1 MRYFKC
7 VSYVMRD
14 MSYMACDVIWY
25 DVICICIL
33 YLSIYLASQ
42 LSIYLSIYVYI
53 ILYLKNVSGY
63 NDRTFLDKGGKG
75 AQLTPSQQLECHPS
89 QLLLSRSRNRQ
100 HLGNKLRR
108 NSTCVTACGL
118 RLAFASRFMLQ
129 DAAGISKVHLLG
141 ANRVANFD
149 ALSCV
154 DIPNTSFRLS

>member
-1 MRYFKC
+1 
-7 VSYVMRD
+7 
-14 MSYMACDVIWY
+14 
-25 DVICICIL
+25 
-33 YLSIYLASQ
+33 
-42 LSIYLSIYVYI
+42 
-53 ILYLKNVSGY
+53 
-63 NDRTFLDKGGKG
+63 
-75 AQLTPSQQLECHPS
+75 LTPSQQLECHPS

-154 DIPNTSFRLS
+154 DIPNTSFRLSRRPSESGHCLKVLPRSRKRGSQRMDKKHRISHDSCRIVQTRRCLKQIQQGQIDYVSKCINIVCT